1 MIETYCKFPRQFCCV
16 PIQFKLNVLN
26 SRIGSRTSGRTM
38 KKSISQEESL
48 LLALGQVILKRR
60 TRARMSQQELADLSE
75 VHRPYISDIER
86 GQRNLTITTMIRI
99 SNALKAPL
107 STLFR
112 EAEAGMGKAGR

>member
-1 MIETYCKFPRQFCCV
+1 MIETYCKFTRQFVCV
-16 PIQFKLNVLN
+16 PIQFALNVLN

-48 LLALGQVILKRR
+48 LLSLGQVILKRR

-112 EAEAGMGKAGR
+112 EAESGMGKAGR

>member
-1 MIETYCKFPRQFCCV
+1 
-16 PIQFKLNVLN
+16 
-26 SRIGSRTSGRTM
+26 M